1 MLMLYLTA
9 IKKQKG
15 GRVKENDDYLHPLF
29 KIPLMKYLSF
39 VLITIILLAGSC
51 LRKECR
57 DIPGG
62 YQFVIPVEL
71 SPALDTFQVGDTIS
85 IRSSFSNQVYEVN
98 TARTYELD
106 NFKFDPNIAA
116 VKIDTVNA
124 DEGAIRLFTVAESN
138 VELEFREYSTGAS
151 VYIGEYA
158 YNNEIYNL
166 ELQIVPEQEGLFVL
180 FINSLI
186 LDGRQPFPGKCSGLD
201 GYRPVMRINDNV
213 TDNNID
219 LLSESPDPHYNDWIL
234 QRPQERFF
242 DAGGYCF
249 YVVE

>member
-1 MLMLYLTA
+1 
-9 IKKQKG
+9 
-15 GRVKENDDYLHPLF
+15 
-29 KIPLMKYLSF
+29 MKPF
-39 VLITIILLAGSC
+39 MFLLAVFSLLCCGC
-51 LRKECR
+51 LKKECR

-71 SPALDTFQVGDTIS
+71 SPALDTFKIGDTIS

-98 TARTYELD
+98 TARTYKLD
-106 NFKFDPNIAA
+106 NFKFDPNVAA
-116 VKIDTVNA
+116 VKLDTVNA
-124 DEGAIRLFTVAESN
+124 DEGAIRLFIVAESN

-151 VYIGEYA
+151 VYIGEYS
-158 YNNEIYNL
+158 YKNETYNL
-166 ELQIVPEQEGLFVL
+166 ELQIVPEREGLFVL

-186 LDGRQPFPGKCSGLD
+186 LDDRQPFPGKCAGLD
-201 GYRPVMRINDNV
+201 GYRPVMRINDNM

-219 LLSESPDPHYNDWIL
+219 LLSESPDPHYNDWML
-234 QRPQERFF
+234 QRPQERFY